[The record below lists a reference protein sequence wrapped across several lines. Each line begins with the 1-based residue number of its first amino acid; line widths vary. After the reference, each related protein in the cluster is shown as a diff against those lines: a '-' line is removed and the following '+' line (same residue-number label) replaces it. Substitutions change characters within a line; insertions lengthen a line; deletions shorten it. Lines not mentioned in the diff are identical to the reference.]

1 MEHSE
6 ELRTFLAGVQRDAA
20 DGLAE
25 LLLGIDPNQDPEAA
39 RQAGSVLHALFIG
52 IVVKWFMDPKQ
63 ALSAR
68 ELTEGLRIVT
78 THMTG
83 TD

>member
-1 MEHSE
+1 M
-6 ELRTFLAGVQRDAA
+6 
-20 DGLAE
+20 
-25 LLLGIDPNQDPEAA
+25 
-39 RQAGSVLHALFIG
+39 FIG

-63 ALSAR
+63 PLSAR

-78 THMTG
+78 GHMTG